1 MDKTIG
7 LVELIYLYM
16 HRHGDYGCRILDK
29 KKKKNQPKVILSL
42 MLFSYHESQEEGGGN
57 FEQFI

>member
-16 HRHGDYGCRILDK
+16 HRHGDY
-29 KKKKNQPKVILSL
+29 
-42 MLFSYHESQEEGGGN
+42 QEEGGN